1 MGYSKIES
9 CKLAGFPESSRYY
22 LDDLWDEGGYN
33 ALIPHYGGGRK
44 SKLTEKQQKDL
55 EIKLTKKE
63 KWLIEDVKTL
73 IKEEYEVD
81 YTYQSVRDLLI
92 RLKIP
97 IANYFEVQ
105 KENKNIKNMIEK
117 YNNLSNE
124 NINEINELT
133 NIMGEEKS
141 LYIYKKLLFL
151 LFRKIGFSNKVT
163 CNL

>member
-1 MGYSKIES
+1 M
-9 CKLAGFPESSRYY
+9 
-22 LDDLWDEGGYN
+22 
-33 ALIPHYGGGRK
+33 
-44 SKLTEKQQKDL
+44 
-55 EIKLTKKE
+55 
-63 KWLIEDVKTL
+63 
-73 IKEEYEVD
+73 
-81 YTYQSVRDLLI
+81 
-92 RLKIP
+92 KIP

-105 KENKNIKNMIEK
+105 KENKSIENMIEK

-163 CNL
+163 CNLLKISTTTGNNWINSWTENGYEGLLRKKRTR